1 MGSWIM
7 ASDFSHEEWK
17 LKQSFYEME
26 RWTNERVCAR
36 WEGVYLRCSGFSVCV
51 CAVPGHFFGDNA
63 CDKPLRMDEEK
74 AKDKLKH
81 KLKIER

>member
-1 MGSWIM
+1 MKS
-7 ASDFSHEEWK
+7 
-17 LKQSFYEME
+17 
-26 RWTNERVCAR
+26 C
-36 WEGVYLRCSGFSVCV
+36 EGLLSVCV